1 VSSLPIAAVLLP
13 VRDLLRGESRC
24 IARRLDLL
32 LLLLGVAAAW
42 WLYVPVHELL
52 HALACVVAGGN
63 VSRLEIDP
71 IYGGALLARVLPW
84 VVAGGD
90 YAGRLSGFDTH
101 GSDWIYLATDL
112 GPFLLTIFPGVWA
125 LRRAARAGRPLLF
138 GMAAPLAFAPIVSLG
153 GDMYEIGSVLVTR
166 LPPWSAAAS
175 ALRGDD
181 VARVA
186 SELSRTGT
194 APVTWLGFA
203 AACVLALLA
212 ALALYWAGAGVG
224 RALGE
229 PALS

>member
-1 VSSLPIAAVLLP
+1 MSSLPIAAVLLP

-24 IARRLDLL
+24 IARRLDVL
-32 LLLLGVAAAW
+32 LLLLGVVAAW

-101 GSDWIYLATDL
+101 GSDGIYLATDL

-125 LRRAARAGRPLLF
+125 LRRAARAERPLLF

-153 GDMYEIGSVLVTR
+153 GDMYEIGSVLTTR
-166 LPPWSAAAS
+166 LPPWQTAAS

-186 SELSRTGT
+186 SELSRAGA
-194 APVTWLGFA
+194 APITWLGFA
-203 AACVLALLA
+203 AGCVLALLA